1 VLAHG
6 GAGSSPPVFT
16 PAFIL
21 LGMRCTPLLWV
32 AGLLWA
38 TAAAGQDASLPAA
51 LRTHVQGERFEVVTS
66 LRGLPLGI
74 RDELG
79 RMFGTGS
86 LDIAEPGAPFQA
98 TDVVTTPR
106 LPFRRLSKAWCAN
119 DHCFVYYERGGIA
132 HTWHAALFHWSPAA
146 TKLEGGGMAPAG
158 LTTLDAVRDA
168 IFTRGLTPG
177 SW

>member
-1 VLAHG
+1 MYVA
-6 GAGSSPPVFT
+6 AGLQT
-16 PAFIL
+16 GL
-21 LGMRCTPLLWV
+21 YTLGMRCCTPLLCV
-32 AGLLWA
+32 VGVLWSA
-38 TAAAGQDASLPAA
+38 AAAGQATDARALSPA

-66 LRGLPLGI
+66 LRGLPLGV

-79 RMFGTGS
+79 RMFGRGS
-86 LDIAEPGAPFQA
+86 LDIAEPGAPFQS
-98 TDVVTTPR
+98 TDVVVTPM

-146 TKLEGGGMAPAG
+146 TKLEGGGMAPGG
-158 LTTLDAVRDA
+158 LTTFDAVRNA
-168 IFTRGLTPG
+168 IFGGGLKPG

>member
-1 VLAHG
+1 
-6 GAGSSPPVFT
+6 
-16 PAFIL
+16 
-21 LGMRCTPLLWV
+21 MRCFTPLLGV
-32 AGLLWA
+32 VGVLWSV
-38 TAAAGQDASLPAA
+38 AAAGQAADGPLPTA
-51 LRTHVQGERFEVVTS
+51 LRTHIQGERFEVVTS
-66 LRGLPLGI
+66 LRGMPLGV

-98 TDVVTTPR
+98 TDVVSTPR
-106 LPFRRLSKAWCAN
+106 LPFRRMSKAWCAN
-119 DHCFVYYERGGIA
+119 DHCFLYYERGGIA
-132 HTWHAALFHWSPAA
+132 HTWHAALFHWSPEA

-168 IFTRGLTPG
+168 VFSGSLKRG

>member
-1 VLAHG
+1 VRRVFAHG
-6 GAGSSPPVFT
+6 LYTLA
-16 PAFIL
+16 
-21 LGMRCTPLLWV
+21 MRRFTPLLWV
-32 AGLLWA
+32 AGLLWG
-38 TAAAGQDASLPAA
+38 TAAAGQDGPLPAA
-51 LRTHVQGERFEVVTS
+51 LRTHVQGERFEIVTS
-66 LRGLPLGI
+66 LRGLPLGV

-106 LPFRRLSKAWCAN
+106 LPFRRMSKAWCAN

-132 HTWHAALFHWSPAA
+132 HTWHAALFHWSPTA

-168 IFTRGLTPG
+168 IFTGGLKPG